1 MAHRSRNNIIVD
13 IRMPYEIVK
22 DYKLGRP
29 IYAVR
34 NTMTGE
40 KHGWTTKEK
49 AEAQMRLLYGVEH
62 GMVPRKK

>member
-1 MAHRSRNNIIVD
+1 
-13 IRMPYEIVK
+13 MPYETVK
-22 DYKLGRP
+22 DYKLGKAV
-29 IYAVR
+29 YAVR

-62 GMVPRKK
+62 GMKRKK

>member
-1 MAHRSRNNIIVD
+1 MALRSPHNITVV

-22 DYKLGRP
+22 DYKLGKP

-49 AEAQMRLLYGVEH
+49 AEAQMRLLYGIEG
-62 GMVPRKK
+62 GMKPRKK